1 MSPNLTQST
10 VTSDLSVTSN
20 LPVTSNLS
28 VASSTSV
35 IPLTLTSSM
44 TLRQHQR
51 NQSQSVLVSQL
62 LKPGGTTTKGQM
74 EVQSEGQGQSN
85 VEGQG
90 HQESN
95 IVEQH
100 ALLQRALQTGV
111 PLLPQISSSLPSRNT
126 MPRKRPTVQQHS
138 RDILAQALLAS
149 HSDIETSEP
158 AVSEAPGTI
167 SMTSNVVSSSAAG
180 NAGIDLSVNQQ
191 NPGVSQQQV
200 QEELTSKLQVE
211 SQGPTLG
218 LDSSM
223 HPFTLLYNAAHP
235 QGELDRTAE
244 NHTLSV
250 EGVDRTPITG
260 NRFDGNQPITSKIPK
275 EIECNLISQIMQDS
289 GKIMVT
295 QGAAVQGQPQN
306 QGRYSM
312 PPDAYEIH
320 RAITEH
326 RQRRQSHSSVE
337 GHHSNPGHQ
346 DNPSLP
352 DNPIHTSFHGNSAGH
367 DTKPGSHD
375 NQNNDSHY
383 GNSRSPGHVI
393 GGEDH
398 SISTTESNTE
408 PTSDQTPQPE
418 YKEPN
423 YKKPN
428 YKQPNYT
435 TTTEQVESPP
445 AKERPSILPH
455 SILRLIQ
462 QHHEQSSKQQ
472 TSPGKNISFGKV
484 ISLGNGQ
491 SQTSIHGATIQDGT
505 GLLGS
510 QRLLVSQSE
519 QPLATPTNS
528 QIERPRIVP
537 PSTQS
542 ETVQDRTRIIH
553 QSSSDEGQ
561 GPQGREERIDIRRMS
576 WGLSDNERVQG
587 NIIQDRV
594 NFQLESGHKWL
605 ESGHRL
611 VPNSQLISILTQTN
625 VSNSNTQSVGQES
638 NLVKERGDAGRL
650 MQSEGSQLSSRKF
663 NQNTRN
669 EIAQDTSITEE
680 QSGRSSGIN
689 LSIQEQQVGV
699 AVSEQQDSS
708 VGNGDVS
715 VEEQNEE
722 KVEILIIKEDDQS
735 ASEPQHSM
743 QMIPT
748 SQGGIKQHILKVESH
763 IQEAPVSQPNKSYPI
778 DKGSM
783 GNVQLSK
790 AQQNQGAIHVP
801 QAQNNQAHKAALHAA
816 AVMPGPPQVF
826 HINQV
831 LPAPLAPHPVQAS
844 PPQAPLVHQAGQND
858 QVPIA
863 QPAAAHVPAQQP
875 APQPVLDHQ
884 QPPNQVSSQ

>member
-1 MSPNLTQST
+1 
-10 VTSDLSVTSN
+10 
-20 LPVTSNLS
+20 
-28 VASSTSV
+28 
-35 IPLTLTSSM
+35 M
-44 TLRQHQR
+44 TLRQSQR
-51 NQSQSVLVSQL
+51 NESQSALVGQL
-62 LKPGGTTTKGQM
+62 LKPVGAPTKGQM
-74 EVQSEGQGQSN
+74 EGQSEGQGQSN
-85 VEGQG
+85 LEGQTQG
-90 HQESN
+90 QQESN

-111 PLLPQISSSLPSRNT
+111 PLLPQIGTSLPSRNT
-126 MPRKRPTVQQHS
+126 TSRKQPSSYSNSGVRPERPTVQHHS

-149 HSDIETSEP
+149 HSDIDTSEP
-158 AVSEAPGTI
+158 AVSEVPGTI
-167 SMTSNVVSSSAAG
+167 PMASNVVSASAVG

-191 NPGVSQQQV
+191 NTGVSQLQAKD
-200 QEELTSKLQVE
+200 EMASRLQVE
-211 SQGPTLG
+211 SQGSTLG
-218 LDSSM
+218 LDSPM

-235 QGELDRTAE
+235 QGELDRTAHA
-244 NHTLSV
+244 HTVSV
-250 EGVDRTPITG
+250 KGVDRTASSEVQGIDRTTIME
-260 NRFDGNQPITSKIPK
+260 NRIDRSQPSTSRIPA
-275 EIECNLISQIMQDS
+275 EPEHNLISQLMHDS
-289 GKIMVT
+289 GKIFIT
-295 QGAAVQGQPQN
+295 QNAAEASIQGQPQG
-306 QGRYSM
+306 QGRYSI

-320 RAITEH
+320 RAIAEH

-337 GHHSNPGHQ
+337 GHHSNPGHLG
-346 DNPSLP
+346 NPSLP
-352 DNPIHTSFHGNSAGH
+352 ENPIYPSFHSNSAGQ

-375 NQNNDSHY
+375 NQNNSSHH
-383 GNSRSPGHVI
+383 GNPRSPAHVI
-393 GGEDH
+393 GGEIH
-398 SISTTESNTE
+398 SISTPGSSNTE
-408 PTSDQTPQPE
+408 PTSDQTPQPG

-423 YKKPN
+423 YKE
-428 YKQPNYT
+428 PNYT

-472 TSPGKNISFGKV
+472 TSSGKTISSGKV
-484 ISLGNGQ
+484 ISLGKGQ

-611 VPNSQLISILTQTN
+611 VPNSQLISILTQAN
-625 VSNSNTQSVGQES
+625 VSHSNSKTLGQQG
-638 NLVKERGDAGRL
+638 NLVKVRGDAGRL
-650 MQSEGSQLSSRKF
+650 TQSEGNQLSSIEYSE
-663 NQNTRN
+663 NIRN
-669 EIAQDTSITEE
+669 EIVKDTSVTQE
-680 QSGRSSGIN
+680 QSGRSAGMN
-689 LSIQEQQVGV
+689 LSIEEQQVGLT
-699 AVSEQQDSS
+699 VSEQQDSS
-708 VGNGDVS
+708 VGNGNIS

-735 ASEPQHSM
+735 ASESQHSLH
-743 QMIPT
+743 MIQKSKYENK
-748 SQGGIKQHILKVESH
+748 SQVLKVESR
-763 IQEAPVSQPNKSYPI
+763 IQDAHVPQPNKNHPV
-778 DKGSM
+778 DHGPM
-783 GNVQLSK
+783 GNIQLSK
-790 AQQNQGAIHVP
+790 AQQNQGAILVP

-831 LPAPLAPHPVQAS
+831 LPAPPAPHPVQAP
-844 PPQAPLVHQAGQND
+844 PPQAPPIPHAGQNA

-863 QPAAAHVPAQQP
+863 QPAAAHAP
-875 APQPVLDHQ
+875 APQVIQPPAAAQLIPDPQ
-884 QPPNQVSSQ
+884 QPPNQVSSQYYQ